1 MLLLQRRVGESIFIG
16 DDIKI
21 TVLDA
26 SHRQIRLGIQAP
38 RDVAVHREEIYQ
50 RIQIEKAGQ
59 GYNPDADKNRTNG
72 QDYQQDFA
80 DAAGNVDHAPQ
91 GHYQERQPNAPKIT
105 NKRDAVKSRAAH
117 PFRRNV
123 QLQRE
128 D

>member
-26 SHRQIRLGIQAP
+26 SHRQVRLGIQAP

-59 GYNPDADKNRTNG
+59 GYNPDADNKRMNG

-80 DAAGNVDHAPQ
+80 DAEGNVDHSSQA
-91 GHYQERQPNAPKIT
+91 HYQERKASTPKIT

-117 PFRRNV
+117 PFRRNM